1 MSDSVYINDQSAS
14 TQVSDRVSPNT
25 SELGLTVIRGLD
37 RESLEGLAAKADAE
51 ATAVERIGSQAVQ
64 HAWQCGKYLLQI
76 KEQIGHGGL
85 VEWLNS
91 DKWGRDVKTA
101 QRYMTIAEML
111 NSTRMSYLTSLSE
124 ALRICQQE
132 QKPKIRDR
140 IIDALRASGDDG
152 LTDLEIESLIEEKGA
167 SVRGR
172 RSELCKEGIVKPTGK
187 KRSPDGTGKAQT
199 VWIAVESEEDA
210 ERAKEQQEKR
220 ERDAVAENL
229 ANKIIKMDHRT
240 RSAVMRRVN
249 ADESIKA
256 TKMQKVAKE
265 QRRGDGTAKDH
276 VRTCIVESC
285 HRLSSAIQQNGPGT
299 NKRWMTAL
307 SVEEKSEIRTFAEN
321 LSSMAKTLSDYLS
334 ENM

>member
-1 MSDSVYINDQSAS
+1 MSDFIYINDQAVS
-14 TQVSDRVSPNT
+14 TQSAEPVSPKT
-25 SELGLTVIRGLD
+25 AELGLTVIRVLD
-37 RESLEGLAAKADAE
+37 CESLEGLAAKADYE

-76 KEQIGHGGL
+76 KQQIGHGGF
-85 VEWLNS
+85 VAWLNS
-91 DKWGRDVKTA
+91 DKWGREERVAYK
-101 QRYMTIAEML
+101 YMTISEML
-111 NSTRMSYLTSLSE
+111 NLHSCANLTSISD

-140 IIDALRASGDDG
+140 IVDALKASGDDG
-152 LTDLEIESLIEEKGA
+152 LTDSEIESLIEEKGA

-172 RSELCKEGIVKPTGK
+172 RSELCKDGIVKPTGK
-187 KRSPDGTGKAQT
+187 KRIPDGTGKAQT
-199 VWIAVESEEDA
+199 VWIVVESEEDA
-210 ERAKEQQEKR
+210 KRAKEQQEKR

-265 QRRGDGTAKDH
+265 QRRGEGTAKDH

-285 HRLSSAIQQNGPGT
+285 HRLSSALQQNGPGT
-299 NKRWMTAL
+299 NKRWMTAC

>member
-1 MSDSVYINDQSAS
+1 MSEFIYTNDQAES
-14 TQVSDRVSPNT
+14 TELADAMSPKT
-25 SELGLTVIRGLD
+25 TELGLTVIRGSD
-37 RESLEGLAAKADAE
+37 CDSLEGLAAKADAE

-76 KEQIGHGGL
+76 KQQIGHGGF
-85 VEWLNS
+85 VDWLNS
-91 DKWGRDVKTA
+91 DGWGREQRTA
-101 QRYMTIAEML
+101 YDYMHIAGML
-111 NSTRMSYLTSLSE
+111 NLQRAANLTSLRE

-140 IIDALRASGDDG
+140 IVDALRASGDDG
-152 LTDLEIESLIEEKGA
+152 LTDSEIESLIEEKGA

-187 KRSPDGTGKAQT
+187 RRIPDGTSKSQT
-199 VWIAVESEEDA
+199 VWVVVESEEDA
-210 ERAKEQQEKR
+210 NRAKDQQEKR
-220 ERDAVAENL
+220 ERDTVAEKL
-229 ANKIIKMDHRT
+229 ANKIINMDHRT
-240 RSAVMRRVN
+240 RSAVMRRIN

-276 VRTCIVESC
+276 IRTCIVESV

-299 NKRWMTAL
+299 NKRWMAFC
-307 SVEEKSEIRTFAEN
+307 SDEEKSEIRTFAEN